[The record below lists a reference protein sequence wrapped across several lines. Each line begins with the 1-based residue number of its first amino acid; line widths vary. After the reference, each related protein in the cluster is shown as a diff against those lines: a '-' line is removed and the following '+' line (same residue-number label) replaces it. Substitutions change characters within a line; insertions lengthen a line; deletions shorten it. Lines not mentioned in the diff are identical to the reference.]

1 VVLCDKRGSSVWT
14 PPKLPIPTE
23 LHVAEQIVV
32 GWNLMRFNPTIH
44 PLSVTQN
51 LQSWNPHFVI
61 RLLSAEIVHLS
72 GIDKKTEA
80 IKTTIEIL
88 KSIGNPVLQGCES
101 CDAHDC

>member
-1 VVLCDKRGSSVWT
+1 VVLCAKRGSSVWT
-14 PPKLPIPTE
+14 PPTLPIPTE

-32 GWNLMRFNPTIH
+32 GWNLMRFNPSIH
-44 PLSVTQN
+44 PLSVTHN

-88 KSIGNPVLQGCES
+88 ESIGNPVLQGCE
-101 CDAHDC
+101 